1 MGKVMNKNMLIG
13 FVSVLLLL
21 PLLVML
27 LIGVFGFGYII
38 AQNQMLSSLFLG
50 FISLILFIV
59 VKEQS

>member
-1 MGKVMNKNMLIG
+1 MNKNMLVG

-38 AQNQMLSSLFLG
+38 TQNQALSALFLG
-50 FISLILFIV
+50 FISLILFLV
-59 VKEQS
+59 VKE

>member
-1 MGKVMNKNMLIG
+1 MNKNMLVR

-38 AQNQMLSSLFLG
+38 TQNQVLSSLFLG
-50 FISLILFIV
+50 IISLILFIL
-59 VKEQS
+59 VKENT

>member
-1 MGKVMNKNMLIG
+1 MNKNMLVG

-38 AQNQMLSSLFLG
+38 TQNQALSSLFLG
-50 FISLILFIV
+50 LISLALFLV
-59 VKEQS
+59 TKE

>member
-1 MGKVMNKNMLIG
+1 MNKNMLVG

-38 AQNQMLSSLFLG
+38 AQNQVLSSLFLG
-50 FISLILFIV
+50 IISLILFIL
-59 VKEQS
+59 VKENT

>member
-1 MGKVMNKNMLIG
+1 MNKNMLIG

>member
-1 MGKVMNKNMLIG
+1 MLIG

-27 LIGVFGFGYII
+27 LIGVFGFGYILTN
-38 AQNQMLSSLFLG
+38 NQTLSSLFLG